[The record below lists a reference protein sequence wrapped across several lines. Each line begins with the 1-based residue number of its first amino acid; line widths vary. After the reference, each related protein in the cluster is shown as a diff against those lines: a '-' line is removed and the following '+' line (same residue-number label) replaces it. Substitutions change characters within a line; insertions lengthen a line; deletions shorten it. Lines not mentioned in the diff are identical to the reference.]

1 MHGQRFIVSSS
12 LRFPILTVM
21 VSRGM
26 ERNTFELLTSSVK
39 VGILLQATHASLL
52 TLGLDFCMC
61 MKINPVDFSR
71 ALYMS
76 RALL

>member
-39 VGILLQATHASLL
+39 VGWHLAASHACQFAYSLL

-61 MKINPVDFSR
+61 MKINPVDFCG
-71 ALYMS
+71 AL
-76 RALL
+76 